1 MQCSVTLC
9 FWKRYTYPVQNASH
23 HAITAIPIHCQ
34 KRDSETHTGPCL
46 VGIQLKSRQEG
57 ENKETSFPW
66 CTYSSYLMWYET
78 SSREPVLDV
87 DDSLLSVFKPFSGV
101 LLLSVEGAAL
111 ASDSSLPLVRLLG
124 LPTLAGG
131 GAVSALPFCPL
142 MAGVT
147 FSMTPSNQAPILTS
161 LQSTS
166 SFTWTQRKEETM
178 INYDVINCHVKLIWF
193 NCLFAQAT
201 PSAGLT
207 CLHLI
212 YFLSVELNK
221 YS

>member
-1 MQCSVTLC
+1 MQCSMTLC
-9 FWKRYTYPVQNASH
+9 FWKRYTYPVQNTSH

-46 VGIQLKSRQEG
+46 VGIQLKSRQG

-78 SSREPVLDV
+78 SSREPDLDV
-87 DDSLLSVFKPFSGV
+87 DDSLLSVFNPFSGV
-101 LLLSVEGAAL
+101 LLLSVVGAAL

-147 FSMTPSNQAPILTS
+147 FSMMPSNQAPILTS

-166 SFTWTQRKEETM
+166 SFTWTQRKKKKTM
-178 INYDVINCHVKLIWF
+178 TAYDYEIYRLVIDCHMKSIWF
-193 NCLFAQAT
+193 KCFNLLKPLPGQD
-201 PSAGLT
+201 
-207 CLHLI
+207 
-212 YFLSVELNK
+212 
-221 YS
+221 